1 MKVFDVIKYEGPNDV
16 FVWKFPGEDFN
27 TLSQLIVHES
37 QEAVFFKDG
46 QALDMFAAGRYTL
59 HTQNIPL
66 IRRVINLPFNGESP
80 FHCEVYFINKVVS
93 MDVMWGTNS
102 PIPVQDALYKIILP
116 VRANGQFG
124 VKVVD
129 SKKLL
134 LNLVGTIDRF
144 DQSILRKYFKGIL
157 LTNIKDYIARQ
168 FAQNQIS
175 FLEVHS
181 HLKEIAAGIQNDLA
195 GEFVKYGIE
204 LVNFSVNEIT
214 PPEDD
219 PSYIQLK
226 NALAKKAEMSV
237 MGYDYQQERAFDV
250 LDRAAA
256 NEGGAANV
264 MGAGMGLGMGINLG
278 SVIGGT
284 MGGAMAN
291 VRPNMHTVTAAEDSA
306 ASQAAKCAEC
316 GAVMPENA
324 KFCLECGAKVKPPK
338 AKDNIVCPK
347 CGASVPEGKFC
358 LECGARLEELCSKCG
373 AKLITGAKFCLEC
386 GNKIE

>member
-1 MKVFDVIKYEGPNDV
+1 MKIFDVIKYEGPNDV

-46 QALDMFAAGRYTL
+46 QALDLFGAGTYTL

-66 IRRVINLPFNGESP
+66 IRRVVNLPFNGESP

-93 MDVMWGTNS
+93 MDVMWGTSS
-102 PIPVQDALYKIILP
+102 PIPIQDAVYKIILP
-116 VRANGQFG
+116 VRTNGQFA

-134 LNLVGTIDRF
+134 LKLVGTIDKF
-144 DQSILRKYFKGIL
+144 DQNTLKKYFKGIL
-157 LTNIKDYIARQ
+157 LTNIKDYIAKQ

-175 FLEVHS
+175 FLEIHS
-181 HLKEIAAGIQNDLA
+181 HLKEISYGIQNDLA
-195 GEFVKYGIE
+195 DEFVQYGIE
-204 LVNFSVNEIT
+204 LVNFNVNEIT

-237 MGYDYQQERAFDV
+237 MGYDYQQERAFNL
-250 LDRAAA
+250 LDKAAA
-256 NEGGAANV
+256 NEGGAANI
-264 MGAGMGLGMGINLG
+264 MGAGMGLGMGVNLG
-278 SVIGGT
+278 TVFGNT

-291 VRPNMHTVTAAEDSA
+291 VQPNMQPVTQVQSNSAQKEIKCTV
-306 ASQAAKCAEC
+306 C
-316 GAVMPENA
+316 GASMPENS
-324 KFCLECGAKVKPPK
+324 KFCRECGAKVEPPQK
-338 AKDNIVCPK
+338 EGMKICPK
-347 CGASVPEGKFC
+347 CGANVPEGKFC
-358 LECGARLEELCSKCG
+358 LECGAKLEAVCSKCG
-373 AKLITGAKFCLEC
+373 AKLIDGAKFCLEC
-386 GNKIE
+386 GNKVE